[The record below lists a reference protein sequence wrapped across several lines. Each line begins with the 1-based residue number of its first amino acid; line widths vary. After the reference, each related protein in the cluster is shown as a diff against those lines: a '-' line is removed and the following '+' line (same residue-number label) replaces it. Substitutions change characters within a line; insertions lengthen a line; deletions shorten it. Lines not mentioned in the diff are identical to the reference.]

1 MDTQHHRIMIPEKKE
16 KIKIKWTLQSLQ
28 ISAWRQLPG
37 YGAGREN
44 PDLWSYPNE
53 KTNTIK
59 ARIFKTESKKE
70 ARYIEKELQKSA

>member
-1 MDTQHHRIMIPEKKE
+1 MNLAIT
-16 KIKIKWTLQSLQ
+16 S

-70 ARYIEKELQKSA
+70 GRYIERASEICIKSS